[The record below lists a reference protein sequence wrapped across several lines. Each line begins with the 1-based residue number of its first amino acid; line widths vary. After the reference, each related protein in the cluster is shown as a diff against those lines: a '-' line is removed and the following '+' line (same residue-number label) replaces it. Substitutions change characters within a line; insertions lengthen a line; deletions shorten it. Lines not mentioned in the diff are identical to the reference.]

1 MTSQE
6 EAGKNPGNEIV
17 TTLPES
23 FSKNVFDQR
32 TSTGSGIFA
41 ILGRD
46 FDQIVGQIVSMREKI
61 LRNTNLVP
69 SRHIKSKKGLTS
81 VLRASLKNA
90 FA

>member
-1 MTSQE
+1 M
-6 EAGKNPGNEIV
+6 
-17 TTLPES
+17 TTLPGS
-23 FSKNVFDQR
+23 FSKDVLDRR

-46 FDQIVGQIVSMREKI
+46 FDQIFGQIVSMREKV

-81 VLRASLKNA
+81 V
-90 FA
+90 